1 MSPATR
7 AEGAGQGMVS
17 ERGIGVIGAGPSGL
31 AAAWWL
37 TSRGHQVQVYE
48 GREVGGRLRT
58 ERLGGSGADVVVQL
72 LSEAYTQVLEL
83 AGGVGAGGLLV
94 QVPGR
99 DALWRGGRAHPL
111 RYGSVASMASSGAL
125 PARLKLKLGVR
136 YLPFLERHSEVLDL
150 NDPSRAT
157 AAGLDGETIAEWG
170 RRELG
175 EDFVELMAYPLLAA
189 YYGVTPEETGAGVF
203 HALARAGTRVKL
215 LGIRGGVGALGDAV
229 ARWLR
234 ERGTAIREGSRVEAM
249 EAGPDGVRLRLAGGE
264 VEHDGVV
271 LAVPAREAAR
281 LVPSA
286 EWLST
291 IRSRSTATLVLATDR
306 PVRPGWFGLSLP
318 RSESLG
324 RDVAAVCVQEEKET
338 AVNGDGS
345 LGALVVVPTPE
356 SGEWWSGAD
365 PGRVVESAM
374 PTVEMVLPGIR
385 ERIVE
390 ARLVRLPEA
399 TFVPAPGHF
408 DQVKRLESL
417 PLPQGVAL
425 AGDYLIAPTV
435 EGAVRSGLR
444 AARRVT
450 GAAG

>member
-1 MSPATR
+1 
-7 AEGAGQGMVS
+7 V
-17 ERGIGVIGAGPSGL
+17 GAGPAGL

-37 TSRGHQVQVYE
+37 TARGHQVRVYE

-72 LSEAYTQVLEL
+72 LSEAYTEVLEL
-83 AGGVGAGGLLV
+83 AGSVGAGSLLV
-94 QVPGR
+94 PVPGR

-125 PARLKLKLGVR
+125 PGRLKLRLGVK

-150 NDPSRAT
+150 NDPSRAA
-157 AAGLDGETIAEWG
+157 AAGLDGESIAAWG

-175 EDFVELMAYPLLAA
+175 DDFVELMAYPLLAA
-189 YYGVTPEETGAGVF
+189 YYGITPEETGAGVF

-234 ERGTAIREGSRVEAM
+234 DRGTAIREGSRVEAV
-249 EAGPDGVRLRLAGGE
+249 EASSSGVRLRLAAGD

-281 LVPSA
+281 LVPSV

-306 PVRPGWFGLSLP
+306 PVRPGWFGLSIP
-318 RSESLG
+318 RGELTG
-324 RDVAAVCVQEEKET
+324 GDVAAVCVQEEKET
-338 AVNGDGS
+338 GVNGDGS
-345 LGALVVVPTPE
+345 SGALVVVPTPE
-356 SGEWWSGAD
+356 AGERWAGAEA
-365 PGRVVESAM
+365 GGVLESALPM
-374 PTVEMVLPGIR
+374 VETVLPGIGA
-385 ERIVE
+385 RIVE
-390 ARLVRLPEA
+390 ARLIRLPEA

-408 DQVKRLESL
+408 DQVRRLESI
-417 PLPQGVAL
+417 PLPPGVAL
-425 AGDYLIAPTV
+425 AGDYLVAPTV
-435 EGAVRSGLR
+435 EGAVRSGVR
-444 AARRVT
+444 AARRVMG
-450 GAAG
+450 GAG

>member
-1 MSPATR
+1 M
-7 AEGAGQGMVS
+7 GS
-17 ERGIGVIGAGPSGL
+17 ERGIGIVGAGPAGL

-37 TSRGHQVQVYE
+37 TARGHRVRVYE

-72 LSEAYTQVLEL
+72 LSEGYTQVVEL
-83 AGGVGAGGLLV
+83 AGSVGAGSLLV
-94 QVPGR
+94 PVPGR

-125 PARLKLKLGVR
+125 PGRLKLRLGVK
-136 YLPFLERHSEVLDL
+136 YLPFLERHAEVLDL
-150 NDPSRAT
+150 NDPSRAA
-157 AAGLDGETIAEWG
+157 AAGLDGESIAAWG
-170 RRELG
+170 GRELG
-175 EDFVELMAYPLLAA
+175 DDFVELMAYPLLAA
-189 YYGVTPEETGAGVF
+189 YYGITPEETGAGVF

-215 LGIRGGVGALGDAV
+215 LGIQGGVGALGDAV

-234 ERGTAIREGSRVEAM
+234 DRGTAIREGSRVEAV
-249 EAGPDGVRLRLAGGE
+249 EASSSGVRLRLAGGD
-264 VEHDGVV
+264 VEHDGVI

-286 EWLST
+286 EWLAT

-306 PVRPGWFGLSLP
+306 PVRPGWFGLSIP
-318 RSESLG
+318 RGESPG
-324 RDVAAVCVQEEKET
+324 GDVAAVCVQEEKET

-345 LGALVVVPTPE
+345 SGALVVVPTPE
-356 SGEWWSGAD
+356 AGERWSGAE
-365 PGRVVESAM
+365 PGGVLESALPM
-374 PTVEMVLPGIR
+374 VETVLPGIGA
-385 ERIVE
+385 RIAE

-408 DQVKRLESL
+408 DKVRRLESL
-417 PLPQGVAL
+417 PLPPGVAL
-425 AGDYLIAPTV
+425 AGDYLVAPTV
-435 EGAVRSGLR
+435 EGAVRSGVR
-444 AARRVT
+444 AARRVM